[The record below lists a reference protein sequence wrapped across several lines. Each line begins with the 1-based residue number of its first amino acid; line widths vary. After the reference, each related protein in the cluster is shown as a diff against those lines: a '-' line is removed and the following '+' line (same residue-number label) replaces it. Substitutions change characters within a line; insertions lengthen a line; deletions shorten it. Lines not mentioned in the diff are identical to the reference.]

1 MTGAIGTR
9 TTQVRFS
16 DEYLDWRRLVTAV
29 ESDGG
34 DPAGVVLWLSKLLE
48 DDAWRTFRGE
58 SWPPFASF
66 EEFVRERDHG
76 LGMEPVDLLLLLSVR
91 GHTEANAHWDGALFD
106 EVREQVAELLG
117 VAPGVRERL
126 LAAVMAG

>member
-1 MTGAIGTR
+1 MNAPSTR
-9 TTQVRFS
+9 VTQVRFS
-16 DEYLDWRRLVTAV
+16 DEYLDWRRCRTAV

-34 DPAGVVLWLSKLLE
+34 DPAGVVLWLSKLIEADRWTTLRKA
-48 DDAWRTFRGE
+48 DGNPFGTF
-58 SWPPFASF
+58 A
-66 EEFVRERDHG
+66 EFVADRGKG

-91 GHTEANAHWDGALFD
+91 GRTEAHAMWDGALFD